1 MAKPNQTFTGRAS
14 KTVQSRPLTL
24 SFLDP
29 VYITS
34 NAFNGLQIGG
44 GKMTILTNVL
54 RRAVTSRCT
63 RRRLIVI
70 APKRAHGIL
79 SAIPFER
86 KGLPGTKG
94 RVRLVAHSS
103 SGRAQV
109 WSKTKVCVRYR
120 FQYSLRRAVPESYG
134 RTWHIAEI
142 SQPMCPFMIAKGQL
156 AIGTNASR

>member
-1 MAKPNQTFTGRAS
+1 MAKPIQTFTGCAS

-29 VYITS
+29 VYITA
-34 NAFNGLQIGG
+34 NAFNGLQIEG
-44 GKMTILTNVL
+44 GKMTILSNVL

-94 RVRLVAHSS
+94 RVRLRVVAHSS

-109 WSKTKVCVRYR
+109 WSKTKVCVSYR
-120 FQYSLRRAVPESYG
+120 SQYGL
-134 RTWHIAEI
+134 
-142 SQPMCPFMIAKGQL
+142 QPTVVL
-156 AIGTNASR
+156 TSTL

>member
-1 MAKPNQTFTGRAS
+1 MQLGRRMMMAKPIQTFTGCAS

-29 VYITS
+29 VYITA
-34 NAFNGLQIGG
+34 NAFNGLQIGE
-44 GKMTILTNVL
+44 GKMTILSNVL
-54 RRAVTSRCT
+54 RRAVTSHCT
-63 RRRLIVI
+63 RRRLIII

-86 KGLPGTKG
+86 KGRPGTKG

-120 FQYSLRRAVPESYG
+120 SQYGL
-134 RTWHIAEI
+134 
-142 SQPMCPFMIAKGQL
+142 QPTVVL
-156 AIGTNASR
+156 TSTL